1 MILLR
6 CSVIIRDDERYRMWL
21 QLGLLLDNTWS
32 YAWMDDRIVAGFL
45 QRNSWWLSNGSI
57 ETWRG
62 QKANA
67 TPGGLV

>member
-1 MILLR
+1 
-6 CSVIIRDDERYRMWL
+6 MWL

-67 TPGGLV
+67 TPGGLI